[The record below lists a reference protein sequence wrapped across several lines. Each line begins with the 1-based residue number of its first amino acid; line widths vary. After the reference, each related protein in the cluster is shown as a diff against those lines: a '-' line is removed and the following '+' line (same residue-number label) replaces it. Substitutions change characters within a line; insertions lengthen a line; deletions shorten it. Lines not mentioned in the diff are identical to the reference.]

1 MAAKL
6 IDDARAVAPQKSGFD
21 QAVMGRLE
29 EDYSSGCCQPP
40 KARRW
45 LVFDQAEEDRAY
57 VRAICGVTRALFEEL
72 QRFNEGHKFPKTEI
86 TSIEIVEAT

>member
-1 MAAKL
+1 MRERSASKERL
-6 IDDARAVAPQKSGFD
+6 R
-21 QAVMGRLE
+21 QAIMGLAE

-72 QRFNEGHKFPKTEI
+72 QRFNEGHKFLKIEI